1 LSYTFDKEQINS
13 IDKILQEDLIEEG
26 VHSVILID
34 MAGNIISDLDN
45 GKKKHDVYSL
55 AALAAGNFGAVSTM
69 AKMIGEEDFSLLF
82 HKGDEESIHFSKV
95 MEDFLLITI
104 FGSDMS
110 LGFMRL
116 KVNESIGKI
125 TKILESPSTDAG
137 YPYWE

>member
-1 LSYTFDKEQINS
+1 MSYTFDKEQINS
-13 IDKILQEDLIEEG
+13 IDKILQEDLIEGG

-34 MAGNIISDLDN
+34 MAGNIISDFDN

-82 HKGDEESIHFSKV
+82 HKGEEESIHFSKV
-95 MEDFLLITI
+95 TEDYLLITI

-116 KVNESIGKI
+116 KVNESTRKI
-125 TKILESPSTDAG
+125 TKILKSPST
-137 YPYWE
+137 

>member
-1 LSYTFDKEQINS
+1 MSYTFDKEQINS

-125 TKILESPSTDAG
+125 KKILESSST
-137 YPYWE
+137 

>member
-1 LSYTFDKEQINS
+1 MNYSFDQEQING
-13 IDKILQEDLIEEG
+13 IDKILQEDLIDGG

-34 MAGNIISDLDN
+34 MAGNIVSDLDN

-82 HKGDEESIHFSKV
+82 HKGEEESIHFSKV

-104 FGSDMS
+104 FGSDIS
-110 LGFMRL
+110 LGFIRL
-116 KVNESIGKI
+116 KVNESITKI
-125 TKILESPSTDAG
+125 AKILESSST
-137 YPYWE
+137 

>member
-1 LSYTFDKEQINS
+1 MSYTFDKEQINS

-82 HKGDEESIHFSKV
+82 HKGEEESIHFSKV

-125 TKILESPSTDAG
+125 TKILELPST
-137 YPYWE
+137 

>member
-1 LSYTFDKEQINS
+1 MSYTFDKEQINS
-13 IDKILQEDLIEEG
+13 IDKILQEDLIDGG

-34 MAGNIISDLDN
+34 MAGNIISDFDN

-82 HKGDEESIHFSKV
+82 HKGEEESIHFSKV
-95 MEDFLLITI
+95 TEDYLLITI

-116 KVNESIGKI
+116 KVNESIRKI
-125 TKILESPSTDAG
+125 TKILESPSTDVG
-137 YPYWE
+137 YPYW

>member
-1 LSYTFDKEQINS
+1 MSYTFDKEQINS
-13 IDKILQEDLIEEG
+13 IDNILQEDFIEVG

-82 HKGDEESIHFSKV
+82 HKGEEESIHFSKV

-125 TKILESPSTDAG
+125 TKILESPST
-137 YPYWE
+137 